1 MQRILLTIL
10 TLGCLISPA
19 HSQGVKLRLDSD
31 DLLQASLFTQQNADS
46 IIAGINSA
54 GTLKISAERGGLG
67 DNAAWIGALL
77 SLNGG
82 LQTFEAIT
90 APRVILANGGSAITP
105 GIEVSGGGTGIYG
118 TGFGIDASIQFSVL
132 GTQRASLGSG
142 GFHLVSGV
150 FLGDGSGLT
159 NLNANTLLTGT
170 VPDIAISP
178 SFTRNDSRVRSL
190 SAMSLAKSVSSITG
204 VSTGISGAAYNPRSG
219 TVFVIRNVSNSP
231 GNIYELTT
239 DGALIRTITPTNFN
253 DTEAIEYVTS
263 IVAAGTNELFDV
275 FLIGEEDEATAGSAN
290 PGHQR
295 ITLCL
300 LKPSDTGLDRLNSN
314 GTNPDNV
321 SVATAYS
328 GGTIDNGGLEAIAY
342 DPKRNLIYYTA
353 EFRTSASA
361 NNLVGSDVAK
371 IFQRNIT
378 ANPTTL
384 SLGSESELCDI
395 TGLFA
400 GTLTDISDA
409 TFDLQ
414 SDTILLL
421 SDQSDKVVRIY
432 RDGFPIEQLPTPA
445 NQPEGV
451 ALHPDGT
458 QLFVVGEGQEF
469 YRYQLGIH
477 RGDNLLNQR
486 IYPTEASSINTQT
499 GTAYTLL
506 PSDNGKVITINNAAA
521 TTVTVPTGLP
531 IGFSCRIIQLGTGV
545 LTFTGSGT
553 IVNSFGGTVS
563 LGGQYAAADIQGTAV
578 ANTFVMIKHQ

>member
-1 MQRILLTIL
+1 MQRILLTII
-10 TLGCLISPA
+10 TLGCLVTAAKP
-19 HSQGVKLRLDSD
+19 QGVKLRLDSD
-31 DLLQASLFTQQNADS
+31 DVLQASLFTQPNADA
-46 IIAGINSA
+46 IITGINSA
-54 GTLKISAERGGLG
+54 GTLKISADRGGLG
-67 DNAAWIGALL
+67 DFGSWLDNDLI
-77 SLNGG
+77 LNGG
-82 LQTFEAIT
+82 
-90 APRVILANGGSAITP
+90 ILAFEPISAP
-105 GIEVSGGGTGIYG
+105 KFVGALEFGEVGTGIFG
-118 TGFGIDASIQFSVL
+118 TTGISASIDFKFDGTTRATITATGFSLFAGQFS
-132 GTQRASLGSG
+132 GNG
-142 GFHLVSGV
+142 G
-150 FLGDGSGLT
+150 GLT
-159 NLNANTLLTGT
+159 NINPGMLTGIGT
-170 VPDIAISP
+170 VPDTAISAT
-178 SFTRNDSRVRSL
+178 FARNDLRVRSL
-190 SAMSLAKSVSSITG
+190 SAMTLAKSVSSIGG
-204 VSTGISGAAYNPRSG
+204 VSSGISGAAYNPRSG
-219 TVFVIRNVSNSP
+219 TLFVIRNVSNSS

-275 FLIGEEDEATAGSAN
+275 FLIGEEDDAAAGSAN
-290 PGHQR
+290 PGLQR

-300 LKPSDTGLDRLNSN
+300 LKPSDTGLDRLNNN

-321 SVATAYS
+321 SVSTAYS
-328 GGTIDNGGLEAIAY
+328 GGTIDNGGLESIAY
-342 DPKRNLIYYTA
+342 DPKRNFIYYTA

-361 NNLVGSDVAK
+361 NNLAGSDVAK
-371 IFQRNIT
+371 VFQRNIT

-384 SLGSESELCDI
+384 ALGSESELCDI
-395 TGLFA
+395 TSLFA

-409 TFDLQ
+409 AYDLQ

-432 RDGFPIEQLPTPA
+432 RDGFPIEQLSTPA
-445 NQPEGV
+445 TQPEGV

-458 QLFVVGEGQEF
+458 ALYVVGESQEF

-477 RGDNLLNQR
+477 RGDALLNSR
-486 IYPTEASSINTQT
+486 IYPTEASSINVQT
-499 GTAYTLL
+499 GAAYTLL
-506 PSDNGKVITINNAAA
+506 PSDNGKIITINNASA

-553 IVNSFGGTVS
+553 IVNTFGGTVS